1 MSSEEHRKIFFN
13 DRNLSLNEGYKVFL
27 GTLPKLED
35 INHEMDD
42 SSSLN
47 KRLLLLSRKERI
59 NEGAPTVYTPIS
71 IPILT
76 FASVLPLLLEDVG
89 RRMKD
94 WGSEGKMDPLNEV
107 YGVSCTFDTRYL

>member
-1 MSSEEHRKIFFN
+1 MSGEENRKIFFN
-13 DRNLSLNEGYKVFL
+13 DRNLSVKEGYKIFL
-27 GTLPKLED
+27 GELPKLKD

-42 SSSLN
+42 SSSFI

-94 WGSEGKMDPLNEV
+94 WGSEGRMDPFNEV
-107 YGVSCTFDTRYL
+107 HDVSCTF